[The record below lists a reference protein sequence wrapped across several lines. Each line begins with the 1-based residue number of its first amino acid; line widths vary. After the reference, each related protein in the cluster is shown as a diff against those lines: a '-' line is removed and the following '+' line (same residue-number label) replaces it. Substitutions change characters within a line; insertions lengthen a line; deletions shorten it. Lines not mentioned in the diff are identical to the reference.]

1 MQYKQ
6 AGFDIQ
12 GARRGHVNRKI
23 KKWKSGKNEL
33 PKEAVAVPNET
44 KQASGV
50 SAECSSLVQV

>member
-12 GARRGHVNRKI
+12 GARRGHVNRNI

-33 PKEAVAVPNET
+33 PKEAVAVPNKT
-44 KQASGV
+44 KQASKRGQCRV
-50 SAECSSLVQV
+50 